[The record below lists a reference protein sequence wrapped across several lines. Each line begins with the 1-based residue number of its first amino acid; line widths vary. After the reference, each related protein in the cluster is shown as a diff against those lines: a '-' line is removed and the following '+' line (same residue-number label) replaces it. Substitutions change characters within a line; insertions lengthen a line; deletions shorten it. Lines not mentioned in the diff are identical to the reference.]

1 MKVLIADDSAMVRE
15 RLASLISELEAVE
28 LIGQTEDASETL
40 RAVRQ
45 LRPDVVILDIHIPG
59 GGIQVLEA
67 IKKDATAPLVIILTA
82 FSYPQYRRRCLEAGA
97 EFFFDKSTGFDRVV
111 EVLQNLSGDTSH
123 EPATNR
129 RNP

>member
-1 MKVLIADDSAMVRE
+1 VKVLIADDSAMVRE

-59 GGIQVLEA
+59 DGIQVLEA
-67 IKKDATAPLVIILTA
+67 IKKDARAPLVIILTA

-97 EFFFDKSTGFDRVV
+97 EYFFDKATEFDRVV
-111 EVLQNLSGDTSH
+111 EVLRHLSGDTAH
-123 EPATNR
+123 
-129 RNP
+129 

>member
-1 MKVLIADDSAMVRE
+1 VKVLIADDSAMVRE

-59 GGIQVLEA
+59 DGIQVLEA
-67 IKKDATAPLVIILTA
+67 IKKDARAPLVIILTA
-82 FSYPQYRRRCLEAGA
+82 LSYPQYRRRCLEAGA
-97 EFFFDKSTGFDRVV
+97 EYFFDKSTGFDCVV
-111 EVLQNLSGDTSH
+111 EVLQHLSGDTAH
-123 EPATNR
+123 
-129 RNP
+129 